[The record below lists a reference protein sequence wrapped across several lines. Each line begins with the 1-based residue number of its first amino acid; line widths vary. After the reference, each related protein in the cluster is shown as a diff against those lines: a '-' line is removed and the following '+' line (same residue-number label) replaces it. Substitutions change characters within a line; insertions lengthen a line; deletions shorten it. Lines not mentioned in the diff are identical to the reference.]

1 MSHIS
6 NEGFPF
12 SLSEADLDKWKQELE
27 QIDLDFPILDTS
39 VNDLESS
46 VVVLAEEE
54 GQGMLDSSAMLPV
67 YNIIK
72 DKSNKNSSD
81 EVYLSVSTGKAT
93 SSSSRNERSNK
104 SLANKINATTKKT
117 RLIKQRS
124 KLKSS
129 KTREITPK
137 KLKKTESNNVAQI
150 YQSYMRKQLCI
161 NRRDGNISGPGR
173 KRKTIKPSSKDL
185 LELIKKYLR
194 DGLAVL

>member
-173 KRKTIKPSSKDL
+173 KRKTLKPTSKYL
-185 LELIKKYLR
+185 LELIKTYLR
-194 DGLAVL
+194 DGLTLL

>member
-173 KRKTIKPSSKDL
+173 KRKTLKPTSKYL
-185 LELIKKYLR
+185 LELIKTYLR
-194 DGLAVL
+194 DGLTVL

>member
-12 SLSEADLDKWKQELE
+12 NLLEADLDKWMQELE
-27 QIDLDFPILDTS
+27 QIDLDLPIPDTS
-39 VNDLESS
+39 VNDLESAA
-46 VVVLAEEE
+46 VVLVEKE

-81 EVYLSVSTGKAT
+81 EVDLSVPTAKAT
-93 SSSSRNERSNK
+93 SSSSRNEHSNK

-117 RLIKQRS
+117 RFIKQRS
-124 KLKSS
+124 KLKNS
-129 KTREITPK
+129 KTRKITPK
-137 KLKKTESNNVAQI
+137 NLKKTKSNKVAQI

-161 NRRDGNISGPGR
+161 NRGDANISGPGR
-173 KRKTIKPSSKDL
+173 KRKKVKPSSKDL

>member
-185 LELIKKYLR
+185 LELIKTYLR
-194 DGLAVL
+194 DGLTVL